1 METTRGQIEKI
12 LSDAD
17 EVTRRVVAEVFKI
30 EQEGLHAA
38 TSYGLVD
45 DVVSRIKDLVK

>member
-1 METTRGQIEKI
+1 MEKTKTQIEKI

-30 EQEGLHAA
+30 EQEGLHMA
-38 TSYGLVD
+38 TSYGIVE
-45 DVVSRIKDLVK
+45 DVVSRIKDVVK